1 MVLFV
6 KVDKDGL
13 LSEENL
19 DNINNLYKKCNLR
32 KQEGFNKLYNY
43 KYNTLELELWG
54 RNEGRNN
61 IKNKF
66 IFEFD
71 KSINLYGSC
80 GIILKKGDN
89 LQDITVAEY
98 NTICSN
104 FKNQEKNIVIEKEKP
119 NIKDTINNI
128 DIDNSDS
135 DDDDSDDSSDESFSD
150 SELEP
155 DDYIYSS
162 EED

>member
-6 KVDKDGL
+6 KVNKDGV

-71 KSINLYGSC
+71 KSINLYGTC

-89 LQDITVAEY
+89 LENITVSEY
-98 NTICSN
+98 NNICNN
-104 FKNQEKNIVIEKEKP
+104 FKNQEKNIVIENEKS
-119 NIKDTINNI
+119 NIKDTINNS
-128 DIDNSDS
+128 DSDNLDS
-135 DDDDSDDSSDESFSD
+135 DDDSGDSSDDSFSD

>member
-6 KVDKDGL
+6 KVDKDGV

-32 KQEGFNKLYNY
+32 KQDGFNKLYNY
-43 KYNTLELELWG
+43 KYDTLELELWG

-66 IFEFD
+66 IFELD

-80 GIILKKGDN
+80 GIILKGNN

-104 FKNQEKNIVIEKEKP
+104 FKNQEKNIVIENEKS
-119 NIKDTINNI
+119 NVKDAINNN
-128 DIDNSDS
+128 DSDNSDS
-135 DDDDSDDSSDESFSD
+135 DDDSGDSSDESFSD